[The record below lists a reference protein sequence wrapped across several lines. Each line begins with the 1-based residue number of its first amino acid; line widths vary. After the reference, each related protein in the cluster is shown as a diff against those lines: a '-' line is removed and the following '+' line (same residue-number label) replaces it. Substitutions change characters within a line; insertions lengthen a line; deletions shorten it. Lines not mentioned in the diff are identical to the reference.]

1 MGRIVRYIS
10 ENKFEKFK
18 KDIAFLVDKI
28 KKSNGELDLQLRED
42 YFNIYHKGNSLAK
55 VKVRAKDYEIIVHRK
70 FRLSKAID
78 KDPLKRFSPD
88 KIKPS
93 GKENESYVVEPALLH
108 PFFQEAVINVL
119 LSEIKKVNTGEEIAF
134 EQSLMTDNLGREDLI
149 IIDRQVQWTGSPG
162 KLDLLALN
170 KTPNG
175 TYKFVVL
182 EVKLGNDPELCDE
195 VASQLNRY
203 VEAIKGNIQEFKKC
217 YELNYKQKK
226 DLGLFPDTFPKTISI
241 CEEVAGQIVVGFY
254 SQRGRQQIAELL
266 NKHPELDRDVI
277 HFINK
282 LEINL

>member
-10 ENKFEKFK
+10 ENKFERFK

-55 VKVRAKDYEIIVHRK
+55 VNVRAKDYEIIIHQK
-70 FRLSKAID
+70 FGLSKAID

-88 KIKPS
+88 KIKQS
-93 GKENESYVVEPALLH
+93 GKDNESYVIEPDRLR

-119 LSEIKKVNTGEEIAF
+119 LSEIKKVNNGEEIAF
-134 EQSLMTDNLGREDLI
+134 EQSLMTDNLGRDDLI

-170 KTPNG
+170 KAPNG
-175 TYKFVVL
+175 NYGFVVL
-182 EVKLGNDPELCDE
+182 EVKLGNNPELCDK
-195 VASQLNRY
+195 VADQLNRY
-203 VEAIKGNIQEFKKC
+203 VEAIKLNIQDFKKC

-226 DLGLFPDTFPKTISI
+226 DLGLFPYNFPKTISI
-241 CEEVAGQIVVGFY
+241 SEEVKGKIVVGFY
-254 SQRGRQQIAELL
+254 SQIGCQQIKALR

-282 LEINL
+282 LEINQ